1 MVNTTHND
9 TNDGEVKTYVTVVPC
24 KFEMPSRLTID
35 QKIGILSSDSV
46 LIPITLG
53 QETNIITH
61 MLDSVYSPAEIK
73 QVYLVHLEISK
84 MAVTVY
90 TNEEFAEEK
99 DVTTANDDKDSLNSD
114 ELDDDADEFSA
125 LQVNAPSDSNYDA
138 DKLQRA
144 PTQKLNQIGSAY
156 TTKEAEQQDQA

>member
-1 MVNTTHND
+1 
-9 TNDGEVKTYVTVVPC
+9 
-24 KFEMPSRLTID
+24 
-35 QKIGILSSDSV
+35 
-46 LIPITLG
+46 
-53 QETNIITH
+53 
-61 MLDSVYSPAEIK
+61 
-73 QVYLVHLEISK
+73 

-90 TNEEFAEEK
+90 TNAEFAEEK
-99 DVTTANDDKDSLNSD
+99 DVTVNDDKDSVNSD

-156 TTKEAEQQDQA
+156 TTKEAEQQD